1 MPRHRHALTAVATA
15 LVLAVSS
22 AGCVGGHEDPVTL
35 RLVAAD
41 YEVGGQS
48 DSTEQ
53 YWDGLITAF
62 EAAHPDIKIE
72 VEVVSW
78 NSVDRKVADL
88 VKAGQAPDLA
98 QIGSYADYAERGEL
112 YSADSLLDLR
122 VQTNFLR
129 PFSAAGEQR
138 TEQFGMPFSASTRL
152 LFYNEALFTKAG
164 VSRPPTTWDE
174 LKSVAQ
180 KLKSRTSV
188 PYPIAVPLGPE
199 EAQMETLG
207 WLLGGGG
214 GYTGPSG
221 TYAISSDENVYS
233 LNWLKDNLVRE
244 GLTGPLPPEQLNRK
258 DAYAA
263 FLRGEVGMVN
273 GLPSLLKEARAAGIK
288 VGTVAVPGREVKT
301 APALAS
307 VDWIMA
313 FKRNGHR
320 KELGAFLNFVFKDE
334 NVREFATRNNLLPV
348 TLSVTKQM
356 RASDEYKDL
365 WEFLDGLPSS
375 QLPPVDKTSWAAVSD
390 STKRNVGS
398 AMTPIISPTKALRQ
412 IAEDAR
418 KAEAGR

>member
-1 MPRHRHALTAVATA
+1 M
-15 LVLAVSS
+15 
-22 AGCVGGHEDPVTL
+22 
-35 RLVAAD
+35 AAD

-48 DSTEQ
+48 DSTER

-62 EAAHPDIKIE
+62 EAAHPAIKID

-78 NSVDRKVADL
+78 DSVDRKVADM

-98 QIGSYADYAERGEL
+98 QIGAYANYAERGEL

-138 TEQFGMPFSASTRL
+138 TEQFGMPFAASTRL
-152 LFYNEALFTKAG
+152 LFYNEDLFARAG
-164 VSRPPTTWDE
+164 VDRPPTTWDE
-174 LKSVAQ
+174 LKAVARR
-180 KLKSRTSV
+180 LKSRAGV
-188 PYPIAVPLGPE
+188 PFPIAVPLGPE
-199 EAQMETLG
+199 EAQMETMG

-214 GYTGPSG
+214 GYTRSG
-221 TYAISSDENVYS
+221 GSYAISSEENVDS
-233 LNWLKDNLVRE
+233 LNWLKENLVKE
-244 GLTGPLPPEQLNRK
+244 GLTGPVPPEQLNRK
-258 DAYAA
+258 EAYAA

-301 APALAS
+301 APALA
-307 VDWIMA
+307 VLDWIMA

-320 KELGAFLNFVFKDE
+320 KELAAFLNFVFKDE

-348 TLSVTKQM
+348 TLSVTRQM
-356 RASDEYKDL
+356 RAADEYNDL
-365 WEFLDGLPSS
+365 WKFLDGLPSS

-390 STKRNVGS
+390 SIKRNVGS
-398 AMTPIISPTKALRQ
+398 AMRPSISPATALRQ

-418 KAEAGR
+418 RAEAGR